1 MKVVLNDATELQVQS
16 VDIESDALKFKF
28 LSTVASQEKLADI
41 FNDPQKTKRIVVQEN
56 EKKVAEYENYT
67 KLDGI
72 MVYTGGILEPV
83 LYRNGETTE
92 EKIAKLQEANTALK
106 EQNDMLTQCI
116 LEMSELVYK

>member
-16 VDIESDALKFKF
+16 VDIESDALKLKF
-28 LSTVASQEKLADI
+28 LSAVASQEKLADI
-41 FNDPQKTKRIVVQEN
+41 FNDPRKTKRIVVQEN

-67 KLDGI
+67 KMDGI

-116 LEMSELVYK
+116 LEMSELVYQ

>member
-16 VDIESDALKFKF
+16 VDIESDALKLKF
-28 LSTVASQEKLADI
+28 LSAVASQEKLADI

-83 LYRNGETTE
+83 LYRTGETTE

-116 LEMSELVYK
+116 LEMSELVYQ

>member
-16 VDIESDALKFKF
+16 VDIESDALKLKF
-28 LSTVASQEKLADI
+28 LSAVASQEKLANI

-116 LEMSELVYK
+116 LEMSELVYQ

>member
-1 MKVVLNDATELQVQS
+1 MKVALNDATELQVQS
-16 VDIESDALKFKF
+16 VDIESDALKLKF
-28 LSTVASQEKLADI
+28 LSAVASQEKLADV
-41 FNDPQKTKRIVVQEN
+41 FSDPQKTKRIVVQEN
-56 EKKVAEYENYT
+56 EKKIAEYENYT

-83 LYRNGETTE
+83 LYRTGETTE

-116 LEMSELVYK
+116 LEMSELVYQ

>member
-16 VDIESDALKFKF
+16 ADIESDALKLKF

-41 FNDPQKTKRIVVQEN
+41 FNDPQKTKRIVVQES

-116 LEMSELVYK
+116 LEMSELVYQ

>member
-16 VDIESDALKFKF
+16 VDIESDALKLKY
-28 LSTVASQEKLADI
+28 LSAVASQEKLADI

-116 LEMSELVYK
+116 LEMSELVYQ

>member
-41 FNDPQKTKRIVVQEN
+41 FNDPQKTKRIVVWEN

>member
-16 VDIESDALKFKF
+16 VDIESDALKLKF
-28 LSTVASQEKLADI
+28 LSAVASQEKLADI

-83 LYRNGETTE
+83 LYRNGEITE

-116 LEMSELVYK
+116 LEMSELVYQ

>member
-16 VDIESDALKFKF
+16 VDIESDALKLKF
-28 LSTVASQEKLADI
+28 LSAAASQEKLADI

-92 EKIAKLQEANTALK
+92 EKIAKLQEANTAMK

-116 LEMSELVYK
+116 LEMSELVYQ

>member
-16 VDIESDALKFKF
+16 VDIESDALKLKF
-28 LSTVASQEKLADI
+28 LSAAASQEKLADI

-83 LYRNGETTE
+83 LYGNGETTE
-92 EKIAKLQEANTALK
+92 EKIAKLQEANTAMK

-116 LEMSELVYK
+116 LEMSELVYQ

>member
-16 VDIESDALKFKF
+16 VDIESDALKLKF
-28 LSTVASQEKLADI
+28 LSAVASQEKLADI

-67 KLDGI
+67 KMDGI

-116 LEMSELVYK
+116 LEMSELVYQ

>member
-16 VDIESDALKFKF
+16 VDIESDALKLKF
-28 LSTVASQEKLADI
+28 LSAVASQEKLADI

-92 EKIAKLQEANTALK
+92 EKIAKLQETNTALK

-116 LEMSELVYK
+116 LEMSELVYQ

>member
-16 VDIESDALKFKF
+16 VDIESDALKLKF
-28 LSTVASQEKLADI
+28 LSAVASQEKLADI
-41 FNDPQKTKRIVVQEN
+41 FNDPQKTNRIVVQEN

-116 LEMSELVYK
+116 LEMSELVYQ

>member
-1 MKVVLNDATELQVQS
+1 MKVVLNDATELQIQS
-16 VDIESDALKFKF
+16 VDIESDALKLKF
-28 LSTVASQEKLADI
+28 LSAVASQEKLADI

-116 LEMSELVYK
+116 LEMSELVYQ

>member
-1 MKVVLNDATELQVQS
+1 MKIVLNDATELQVQS
-16 VDIESDALKFKF
+16 VDIESDALKLKF
-28 LSTVASQEKLADI
+28 LSAVASQEKLADI

-116 LEMSELVYK
+116 LEMSELVYQ

>member
-1 MKVVLNDATELQVQS
+1 MKAVLNDATELQVQS

>member
-16 VDIESDALKFKF
+16 VDIESDALKLKF
-28 LSTVASQEKLADI
+28 LSAVASQEKLADI

-116 LEMSELVYK
+116 LEMSELVYQ

>member
-16 VDIESDALKFKF
+16 VDIESDALKLKF
-28 LSTVASQEKLADI
+28 LSAVASQEKLADI

-116 LEMSELVYK
+116 LEISELVYQ

>member
-16 VDIESDALKFKF
+16 VDIESDALKLKF
-28 LSTVASQEKLADI
+28 LSAVASQEKLADI

-92 EKIAKLQEANTALK
+92 EKIAKLQETNTALK

-116 LEMSELVYK
+116 LEMSDLVYQ

>member
-16 VDIESDALKFKF
+16 VDIESDALKLKF
-28 LSTVASQEKLADI
+28 LSAVASQEKLADI

-56 EKKVAEYENYT
+56 EKKVDEYENYT

-92 EKIAKLQEANTALK
+92 EKIAKLQKDNTALK
-106 EQNDMLTQCI
+106 EKNDMLTQCI
-116 LEMSELVYK
+116 LEMSELVYQ

>member
-16 VDIESDALKFKF
+16 VDIESDALKLKF

-56 EKKVAEYENYT
+56 EKKVAEYKNYT

-72 MVYTGGILEPV
+72 MAYTGGILEPV

-116 LEMSELVYK
+116 LEMSELVYQ

>member
-16 VDIESDALKFKF
+16 VDIESDALKLKF
-28 LSTVASQEKLADI
+28 LSAVASQEKLADI
-41 FNDPQKTKRIVVQEN
+41 FNDPQKTKRIVVWEN

-83 LYRNGETTE
+83 LYRTGETTE

-116 LEMSELVYK
+116 LEMSELVYQ

>member
-16 VDIESDALKFKF
+16 VDIESDALKLKF
-28 LSTVASQEKLADI
+28 LSAVASQEKLADI
-41 FNDPQKTKRIVVQEN
+41 FNDPHKTKRIVVQEN

-116 LEMSELVYK
+116 LEMSELVYQ

>member
-16 VDIESDALKFKF
+16 VDIESDALKLKF
-28 LSTVASQEKLADI
+28 LSAVASQEKLADI
-41 FNDPQKTKRIVVQEN
+41 FNDPQKTKSIVVQEN

-116 LEMSELVYK
+116 LEMSELVYL

>member
-16 VDIESDALKFKF
+16 VDIKSDALKLKF
-28 LSTVASQEKLADI
+28 LSAVASQEKLADI
-41 FNDPQKTKRIVVQEN
+41 FNDPHKTKRIVVQEN

-116 LEMSELVYK
+116 LEMSELVYQ

>member
-16 VDIESDALKFKF
+16 ADIESDALKLKF
-28 LSTVASQEKLADI
+28 LSTVASHEKLADI

-92 EKIAKLQEANTALK
+92 EKIAKLQETNTALK

-116 LEMSELVYK
+116 LEMSELVYQ

>member
-16 VDIESDALKFKF
+16 VDIESDALKLKF
-28 LSTVASQEKLADI
+28 LSAVASQEKLADI

-72 MVYTGGILEPV
+72 MAYKGGILEPV

-116 LEMSELVYK
+116 LEMSELVYQ

>member
-16 VDIESDALKFKF
+16 ADIESDALKLKF
-28 LSTVASQEKLADI
+28 LSAVASQEKLADI

-116 LEMSELVYK
+116 LEMSELVYQ

>member
-1 MKVVLNDATELQVQS
+1 MKVVFNDATELQVQS
-16 VDIESDALKFKF
+16 VDIESDALKLKF
-28 LSTVASQEKLADI
+28 LSAVASQEKLADI

-116 LEMSELVYK
+116 LEMSELVYQ

>member
-16 VDIESDALKFKF
+16 VDIESDALKLKF
-28 LSTVASQEKLADI
+28 LSAVASQEKLADI
-41 FNDPQKTKRIVVQEN
+41 FNDTQKTKRIVVQEN

-116 LEMSELVYK
+116 LEMSELVYQ

>member
-16 VDIESDALKFKF
+16 VNIESDALKLKF
-28 LSTVASQEKLADI
+28 LSAVASQEKLADI

-116 LEMSELVYK
+116 LEMSELVYQ

>member
-16 VDIESDALKFKF
+16 ADIESDALKLKF

-116 LEMSELVYK
+116 LEMSELVYQ

>member
-16 VDIESDALKFKF
+16 VDIESDALKLKF
-28 LSTVASQEKLADI
+28 LSAVASQEKLADI

-83 LYRNGETTE
+83 LYRSGETTE

-116 LEMSELVYK
+116 LEMSELVYQ

>member
-16 VDIESDALKFKF
+16 VDIESHALKLKF
-28 LSTVASQEKLADI
+28 LSAVASQEKLAEI

-83 LYRNGETTE
+83 LYRTGETTE

>member
-16 VDIESDALKFKF
+16 VDIESDALKLKF
-28 LSTVASQEKLADI
+28 LSAVASQEKLADI
-41 FNDPQKTKRIVVQEN
+41 FNDPQKTKRIVVKEN

-72 MVYTGGILEPV
+72 MVYTGGIMEPV

-92 EKIAKLQEANTALK
+92 EKIAKLQKDNTALK
-106 EQNDMLTQCI
+106 EKNDMLTQCI
-116 LEMSELVYK
+116 LEMSELVYQ

>member
-16 VDIESDALKFKF
+16 VDIESDALKLKF
-28 LSTVASQEKLADI
+28 LSAVASQEKLADI

-72 MVYTGGILEPV
+72 MAYTGGILEPV

-116 LEMSELVYK
+116 LEMSELVYQ